1 MTRVCPHCES
11 DIAEEATVCGGCGA
25 RERRGATLHEAK
37 LFAVIG
43 TIVGAGCGWVAY
55 SAGAGDF
62 GYVPGEALVGA
73 LVGFIG
79 IWPMRWGAVRWVRP
93 EEVHY

>member
-1 MTRVCPHCES
+1 MTSVCPHCDSE
-11 DIAEEATVCGGCGA
+11 IAEAETVCGGCGA
-25 RERRGATLHEAK
+25 RERRGATFGEAK
-37 LFAVIG
+37 TFAVIG
-43 TIVGAGCGWVAY
+43 AAVGGICGWIAY
-55 SAGAGDF
+55 SASGDF

-73 LVGFIG
+73 LVGFLG